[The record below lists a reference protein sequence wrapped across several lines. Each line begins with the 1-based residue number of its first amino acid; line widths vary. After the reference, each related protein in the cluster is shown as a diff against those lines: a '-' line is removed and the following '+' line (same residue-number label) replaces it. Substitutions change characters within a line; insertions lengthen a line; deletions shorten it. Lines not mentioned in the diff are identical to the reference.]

1 MFNSGW
7 QPAVVDWSRAKEV
20 YEKRWNKNLSKQSE
34 LQALIEI
41 VEDAAKSNVIQS
53 GELCWIASVQIEHL
67 LKYEKIYEKMKVA
80 YVWTY
85 ETQSY
90 ISIILEALHPLVSE
104 KDVIEMSLKF
114 GVDYGAA
121 IK

>member
-20 YEKRWNKNLSKQSE
+20 YEKRLSMKFSKQSE
-34 LQALIEI
+34 LQTIIES
-41 VEDAAKSNVIQS
+41 VEDAAKSSVIKS
-53 GELCWIASVQIEHL
+53 GELCWIASVQIEHP
-67 LKYEKIYEKMKVA
+67 LKSHPYENVKIA
-80 YVWTY
+80 YVWRH
-85 ETQSY
+85 EAQSY
-90 ISIILEALHPLVSE
+90 IYVILEALHPLVSE

-114 GVDYGAA
+114 GVDYGTA

>member
-20 YEKRWNKNLSKQSE
+20 YEKRFSKNLSKQYE
-34 LQALIEI
+34 LQALIES
-41 VEDAAKSNVIQS
+41 VEDAAKSSDIKS

-67 LKYEKIYEKMKVA
+67 LKSEKVKVA
-80 YVWTY
+80 YVWMH

-90 ISIILEALHPLVSE
+90 ISVILEALHPLVSE

-114 GVDYGAA
+114 GVDYDAA

>member
-20 YEKRWNKNLSKQSE
+20 YEKHLSTKFSKQSE
-34 LQALIEI
+34 LQTLIEI
-41 VEDAAKSNVIQS
+41 VEDAAKSSAIKS

-67 LKYEKIYEKMKVA
+67 LKSEKVKMA
-80 YVWTY
+80 YVWMH

-90 ISIILEALHPLVSE
+90 IYVILEALHPLVSE

-114 GVDYGAA
+114 GVDYGAV

>member
-20 YEKRWNKNLSKQSE
+20 YEKRLSAQFSKQSE
-34 LQALIEI
+34 LQTLIDS
-41 VEDAAKSNVIQS
+41 VEDAAKSSVIKS

-67 LKYEKIYEKMKVA
+67 LKSEKVKVA
-80 YVWTY
+80 YVWMH

-90 ISIILEALHPLVSE
+90 ISVILEALHPLVSE

-114 GVDYGAA
+114 GVDYDAA

>member
-20 YEKRWNKNLSKQSE
+20 YENRFNKSLSKQSE
-34 LQALIEI
+34 LQTLIES
-41 VEDAAKSNVIQS
+41 VEEAAKSSEIKS
-53 GELCWIASVQIEHL
+53 GELCWIASVQIQHL
-67 LKYEKIYEKMKVA
+67 LKSHPYENVKVA
-80 YVWTY
+80 YVWRH
-85 ETQSY
+85 EAQSY
-90 ISIILEALHPLVSE
+90 ISVILEALHPLVSE

-114 GVDYGAA
+114 GVDYGTV